1 MCSPRFREALLE
13 VQVPYLKMTRKD
25 AGELAYVPA
34 KVFLPSRT
42 ELGKGNEHGIAEG
55 EMFPLSY
62 DPTSYKTTLTEELL
76 KFYGRKINPE
86 RESAHYDA
94 AQIYDPK
101 WGWWYW
107 VRTANMAYDFL
118 NRVAS
123 AYGALSYTYANND
136 SVGIRPVLNLDG
148 ELEVVSNGKFEEVFT
163 LC

>member
-1 MCSPRFREALLE
+1 MR
-13 VQVPYLKMTRKD
+13 
-25 AGELAYVPA
+25 GGLAYVPA

-42 ELGKGNEHGIAEG
+42 
-55 EMFPLSY
+55 
-62 DPTSYKTTLTEELL
+62 
-76 KFYGRKINPE
+76 E